1 VSGQIK
7 YLIKVEESR
16 RDSKWMEVIKW
27 IHILLSIM
35 DISARGRIICLV
47 KCHAQLGLKCSNQKE
62 EEACRQMLQGVEISR
77 SNLCAKLAKSWPFV
91 NDLFAKHLHYS
102 GVDELLKV
110 IHMCLICKDLVHT
123 DLKMP
128 FSAVEKLI
136 KIERLGDT
144 WRSEFFVDDQH
155 TTRKTRETMSMFVY
169 GGSLTKGDCR
179 FEFGG
184 LSMAELEIRYQ
195 AKKETDF
202 EKLEL
207 EQELKKKDKMKQ
219 SMLKREQKETL
230 KKCQRKDN
238 KLLFGLSTKDLEKVY
253 RAAKADEQPEKMST
267 AVMRE
272 KYLGISS
279 MSKPQFK

>member
-1 VSGQIK
+1 M
-7 YLIKVEESR
+7 
-16 RDSKWMEVIKW
+16 DVIKW

-35 DISARGRIICLV
+35 DISPRGRIISLV
-47 KCHAQLGLKCSNQKE
+47 KCHAQLGLKCSNEKE

-91 NDLFAKHLHYS
+91 NGLFAKDLHYS
-102 GVDELLKV
+102 KVDELLKV
-110 IHMCLICKDLVHT
+110 IHMCLICKDLVHK

-136 KIERLGDT
+136 TIERLGYT
-144 WRSEFFVDDQH
+144 WRSDFFVNDQH

-169 GGSLTKGDCR
+169 GGSLTKGDCG
-179 FEFGG
+179 FVFGG

-202 EKLEL
+202 EKLEH
-207 EQELKKKDKMKQ
+207 EQELKKMDKA
-219 SMLKREQKETL
+219 LKHEQNKKL
-230 KKCQRKDN
+230 KKCQRDEN
-238 KLLFGLSTKDLEKVY
+238 KLLFGLSNKELEKVY
-253 RAAKADEQPEKMST
+253 RAAKADEKAQNMST

-272 KYLGISS
+272 KYLGIS
-279 MSKPQFK
+279 MLSKTQFK

>member
-1 VSGQIK
+1 M
-7 YLIKVEESR
+7 
-16 RDSKWMEVIKW
+16 DVIKW

-35 DISARGRIICLV
+35 DISARGRIISLV
-47 KCHAQLGLKCSNQKE
+47 KCHAQLGLKCSNEKE

-91 NDLFAKHLHYS
+91 NDLFAKDLHYS

-110 IHMCLICKDLVHT
+110 IHMCLICKDLVHK

-144 WRSEFFVDDQH
+144 WRSDFFVDDQH

-169 GGSLTKGDCR
+169 GGSLTTGNCG
-179 FEFGG
+179 FVFGG
-184 LSMAELEIRYQ
+184 MSMAELEIRYQ

-202 EKLEL
+202 DNLEL
-207 EQELKKKDKMKQ
+207 EQELKKKDKAKQ
-219 SMLKREQKETL
+219 NTLKREQK
-230 KKCQRKDN
+230 KRQRKEN
-238 KLLFGLSTKDLEKVY
+238 KLLFGLSTKELEKLYHAV
-253 RAAKADEQPEKMST
+253 KADELDPRMST
-267 AVMRE
+267 AALRE
-272 KYLGISS
+272 RYLAVSIL
-279 MSKPQFK
+279 SKPQFK